1 MKVREMTLVA
11 SLVLAGAATRGAMA
25 ESQRSVT
32 PPADSVPTAEQA
44 PPGDAPAGAS
54 VLGPAPVLARLH
66 QAAAREIQLAELAES
81 GGGGRATRAYG
92 AELAADFKRFDDKVV
107 AFAAVRGIGEEAL
120 NAPLPGENLVA
131 MRHQV
136 TDLGRLADARGLQ
149 FDREFWVA
157 VAGEQSA
164 ASDMLPKTMVDEPSL
179 SALVTEFSQTLDG
192 ASARALVASRPTTAA
207 PPTQAVN
214 PQAEGAPCA
223 GECR

>member
-1 MKVREMTLVA
+1 MKLREIALVA
-11 SLVLAGAATRGAMA
+11 NLVLVGAATRGAMA
-25 ESQRSVT
+25 ESQRAET
-32 PPADSVPTAEQA
+32 PPADTTLTVDKA
-44 PPGDAPAGAS
+44 PPGEGPAGAVVS
-54 VLGPAPVLARLH
+54 GPAPVLARLH

-92 AELAADFKRFDDKVV
+92 AELAADFRRLDDKVV
-107 AFAAVRGIGEEAL
+107 KFAAVRGIGEEAL

-149 FDREFWVA
+149 FDRDFWVA
-157 VAGEQSA
+157 VAGEQAA

-179 SALVTEFSQTLDG
+179 SALVSEFSQTLDG
-192 ASARALVASRPTTAA
+192 ASARALVASRPTTEA
-207 PPTQAVN
+207 PPTQALN
-214 PQAEGAPCA
+214 PQTEGAPCA